1 MTSIITLVVPVYN
14 EARNIRANLA
24 AILQQAASSDYSIEL
39 IPVDDGSADASASEI
54 ASAAAAD
61 SRIRPLYLTRNF
73 GKEAAMQAG
82 LKAATGNAVVILDSD
97 LQHPPSLIPEMV
109 RHWRNGILIV
119 EAIKAERGDESRAS
133 GLFAAGFY
141 WLFRHLAGMDLRD
154 HSDFKLLDRVVV
166 DYYSAL
172 PERRR
177 FLRGLIHWTGY
188 PAVRIPFIVAERAGG
203 ASSWSRLKLMRYAL
217 DNLTSF
223 TSLPLYLISVMGA
236 LTLGFGLLMG
246 VITIYQKW
254 QNQALDGFTTVN
266 LLIIIMSAALMISQ
280 GIIGHYLARIYDE
293 IKQRPGYLLK
303 PPPEDH
309 P

>member
-1 MTSIITLVVPVYN
+1 MTTTITLVVPVHN
-14 EARNIRANLA
+14 EARDIRANLA
-24 AILQQAASSDYSIEL
+24 SILEQAGSDDYRIEL
-39 IPVDDGSADASASEI
+39 IPVDDGSTDTSASEI
-54 ASAAAAD
+54 AAAAAAD
-61 SRIRPLYLTRNF
+61 PRIHPLYLTRNF

-82 LKAATGNAVVILDSD
+82 LQAASGNAVVILDAD
-97 LQHPPSLIPEMV
+97 LQHPPALIPEMV

-119 EAIKAERGDESRAS
+119 EAVKAERGDESRAS

-188 PAVRIPFIVAERAGG
+188 PALRIPFNVAERAGG
-203 ASSWSRLKLMRYAL
+203 TSSWSRLKLMRYAL

-223 TSLPLYLISVMGA
+223 TSLPLYLISIMGA
-236 LTLGFGLLMG
+236 LTLSFGLIMAAVSL
-246 VITIYQKW
+246 YQKW
-254 QNQALDGFTTVN
+254 QDQALDGFTTVN
-266 LLIIIMSAALMISQ
+266 LLIITMSAALMISQ

-293 IKQRPGYLLK
+293 IKQRPSYLLK
-303 PPPEDH
+303 PPPADRT
-309 P
+309 